1 MIYFALTGVPPFGE
15 TDPRVILARIL
26 AGQIDVSQ
34 LDTEVGDWLRRAM
47 SAIPAERFVDAAAMQ
62 TAWRGAVRVVLDR
75 EQEMPWWRRFFSS
88 DPETDKD

>member
-1 MIYFALTGVPPFGE
+1 MRPSRCTL
-15 TDPRVILARIL
+15 ILL
-26 AGQIDVSQ
+26 VVLSGCSGKKPLLFVMMN
-34 LDTEVGDWLRRAM
+34 DTNEADEVGDWLRRAM